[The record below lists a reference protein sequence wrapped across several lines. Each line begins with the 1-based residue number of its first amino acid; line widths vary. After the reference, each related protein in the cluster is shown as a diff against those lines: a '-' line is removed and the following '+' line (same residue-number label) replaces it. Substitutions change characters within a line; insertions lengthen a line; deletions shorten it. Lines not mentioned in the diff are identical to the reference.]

1 MHIALYVRVSTQR
14 QAQQQT
20 SEQQLAR
27 LRAWCAERKE
37 EVEDELV
44 FRDDGFSGAS
54 LRRPGLDALRDAAAS
69 ARCALVVLTA
79 PDRLARNYVHQMVLL
94 EEFER
99 AGCRVEF
106 LDRPMSQDPHDQLV
120 LQIRGAVAEYERTL
134 ITERMRR
141 GRLHKLQAGVLLP
154 WTVPPYGYRLGLEH
168 PRDPAGVWVEP
179 AEGALIQEIFTC
191 YLLLGSSLDGV
202 AKWLMAAGVPTPTG
216 KTIWYG
222 STLRGILQNPAYTG
236 RVYAGRTTRRP
247 CRRRYSALRPVSPG
261 MTSQEKTPPAT
272 WISVATI
279 PALVSEVQFDQ
290 VQAKL
295 AQNQQTAA
303 RHNSVNT
310 YLLRA
315 LVSCGHCRQA
325 CTGRCAH
332 PDYPYYVC
340 NGKMPPLRSSRT
352 EKCPAR
358 FTPARQL
365 DALVW
370 QDLCEILMHPES
382 LKQALEQAHGGHWLP
397 QHLQARRAQL
407 RQGQARVRNQVDRLT
422 DAYLNQIMPLPEY
435 QRRRQA
441 LEHHLQALARQ
452 DDQLAAEAQRQQDVA
467 EVLQSV
473 DVFCAR
479 VQAGLTQATWEQKR
493 QLVEL
498 LIDRVVVTDSDVE
511 IHYVIPTTP
520 ASEQVRFCH
529 LQTDYFHAALLFVG
543 QDELLVGELGEIEH
557 IGRDQ
562 EGRLASCLL
571 SDHLLVHAHRRR
583 NPPLHPVRLRVC
595 TGEPR
600 PSVFGHGAHVRLD
613 NQPCG
618 TLLQLLVERRSGIWL
633 TGEAT
638 VAQMPQRVFPLLA
651 RALDLAL
658 QGGAST
664 LLARRCAHHDP
675 ALSPGRDRH
684 WCPEPRSP
692 HAARR
697 RQTPPA
703 PPAPASTCPARD

>member
-20 SEQQLAR
+20 SDQQLTR
-27 LRAWCAERKE
+27 LRTWCAERE
-37 EVEDELV
+37 EKVDDELV

-54 LRRPGLDALRDAAAS
+54 LRRPGLDALRDAVAS
-69 ARCALVVLTA
+69 ARCDLVALTA

-141 GRLHKLQAGVLLP
+141 GRLHKMQAGVLLP

-441 LEHHLQALARQ
+441 LEQHLQALARQ

-529 LQTDYFHAALLFVG
+529 LRTDYFHRRLRFVGLDQLQIGQDRLLQDIGGHQERRLATHLALEGIGVEVELRLDVPHLLGGLDTLAGTPHARVLGGSHERGLHYQPGRELLPLPFQRHLRIGCAGKGAVAQVPPALLPPG
-543 QDELLVGELGEIEH
+543 LLAL
-557 IGRDQ
+557 
-562 EGRLASCLL
+562 
-571 SDHLLVHAHRRR
+571 HL
-583 NPPLHPVRLRVC
+583 PLHR
-595 TGEPR
+595 
-600 PSVFGHGAHVRLD
+600 HAD
-613 NQPCG
+613 
-618 TLLQLLVERRSGIWL
+618 
-633 TGEAT
+633 
-638 VAQMPQRVFPLLA
+638 PLLP
-651 RALDLAL
+651 LV
-658 QGGAST
+658 
-664 LLARRCAHHDP
+664 
-675 ALSPGRDRH
+675 
-684 WCPEPRSP
+684 
-692 HAARR
+692 
-697 RQTPPA
+697 
-703 PPAPASTCPARD
+703 